1 MVIQPASA
9 TSVLLTRAS
18 ALPDPSVVLPKTPIL
33 VRAQDRS
40 SFWIL
45 VAALVAF
52 ALKLTIACNTFGTN
66 DVVTFYQFAK
76 SLHEH
81 GLQWTYQH
89 SISFNH
95 PPLTAYYLRAIY
107 YLDQLPF
114 FSAAGLTFPFLLR
127 LPGIVADFIVVL
139 VLLWVAKNDLRVC
152 IPKWVLLLFALS
164 PVSLMV
170 TGFHGNT
177 DPVMVMFL
185 VLAAIAT
192 LRNKPLLAGLF
203 LALSCQIKIVPLLLF
218 PVFFF
223 FWNAR
228 RAILSFLIPFVA
240 ASALLWAE
248 PLIKFPALFLRNVLS
263 YGSYWGIWGITYW
276 LRLTSFP
283 QFSIVN
289 FHNLPP
295 WESITV
301 ALLKL
306 LIICAVFIIAW
317 RRRHL
322 NERAL
327 LDSLAYAWIVFFV
340 FSPGVC
346 TQYMI
351 WLAPFVLVLSPK
363 FYVWLTATS
372 TLFVFF
378 FYNITAH
385 GLPWYLAV
393 STNRLNTTWTP
404 WTIWPWATLLIGMI
418 LVWKNGRL
426 ANPAL
431 RLFSFDPARLKSS
444 L

>member
-1 MVIQPASA
+1 LSH
-9 TSVLLTRAS
+9 SRNLTRR
-18 ALPDPSVVLPKTPIL
+18 PNRTVLYVL
-33 VRAQDRS
+33 
-40 SFWIL
+40 
-45 VAALVAF
+45 AAAFVAF
-52 ALKLTIACNTFGTN
+52 ALKLVVASNTFGTN

-107 YLDQLPF
+107 YLDQLPLF
-114 FSAAGLTFPFLLR
+114 RAYGLTFPFLIR
-127 LPGIVADFIVVL
+127 LPGIVADLIVVL
-139 VLLWVAKNDLRVC
+139 ALLWVAKNDTRVR
-152 IPKWVLLLFALS
+152 IPSWALLLFALS
-164 PVSLMV
+164 PVSLMI

-203 LALSCQIKIVPLLLF
+203 LALSCQIKVVPLLLF
-218 PVFFF
+218 PVLFF

-228 RAILSFLIPFVA
+228 RTILSFFLPFAVT
-240 ASALLWAE
+240 SALLWAE
-248 PLIKFPALFLRNVLS
+248 PLTKFPALFLHNVLS
-263 YGSYWGIWGITYW
+263 YGSFWGIWGITYW
-276 LRLTSFP
+276 LRLTSLP
-283 QFSIVN
+283 QFSAVS

-295 WESITV
+295 WESLTIAV
-301 ALLKL
+301 LKL
-306 LIICAVFIIAW
+306 LIIYAVLMIAW
-317 RRRHL
+317 RRQHL

-327 LDSLAYAWIVFFV
+327 LDSLAHVWIFFFV

-351 WLAPFVLVLSPK
+351 WLAPFVLILSPR
-363 FYVWLTATS
+363 FYAWLTATS

-393 STNRLNTTWTP
+393 STNQLNTAWTP

-418 LVWKNGRL
+418 LLWKNAKR

-431 RLFSFDPARLKSS
+431 RCFSLEPARLESYS
-444 L
+444 